1 MRGAE
6 EPPPPHQWSDRA
18 TTPGGRN
25 VDNTMSCPAKD
36 GSPTHQPL
44 ALYYLRQ
51 KRIRHSG
58 NSATK
63 KMCLTNRLYPL
74 AAGFHGPSALG
85 RWRYMLPPHPTPLT
99 GRAIA
104 RRTLVSK

>member
-6 EPPPPHQWSDRA
+6 DLPPPPQQQWSDRA

-85 RWRYMLPPHPTPLT
+85 RWRYMLHSTHS
-99 GRAIA
+99 
-104 RRTLVSK
+104 LVELLQDVHL